1 MPVSGKLLKAINKEM
16 QAIPIDDERWSELA
30 VELNQLRLAAESALA
45 VHQRRTEEKG
55 VQAVQRLLIPFF
67 AMSNPQEGD
76 QAGARRSADI
86 ETIFRA

>member
-45 VHQRRTEEKG
+45 VHDFDRDPTEF
-55 VQAVQRLLIPFF
+55 AALLHSSK
-67 AMSNPQEGD
+67 A
-76 QAGARRSADI
+76 
-86 ETIFRA
+86 